1 MERSV
6 KVWLVAWALLWLTL
20 AVTFLVDYL
29 GMIETSNLGYVE
41 EIWILWMMWT
51 VVLGLALAIL
61 TRFIVKG

>member
-1 MERSV
+1 MEKSV

-51 VVLGLALAIL
+51 VVL
-61 TRFIVKG
+61 

>member
-1 MERSV
+1 MEKSV

-51 VVLGLALAIL
+51 VVLGLSLAIL

>member
-1 MERSV
+1 MEKSV

-29 GMIETSNLGYVE
+29 GMIVTSNLGYVE

-51 VVLGLALAIL
+51 VVLGLSLAIL